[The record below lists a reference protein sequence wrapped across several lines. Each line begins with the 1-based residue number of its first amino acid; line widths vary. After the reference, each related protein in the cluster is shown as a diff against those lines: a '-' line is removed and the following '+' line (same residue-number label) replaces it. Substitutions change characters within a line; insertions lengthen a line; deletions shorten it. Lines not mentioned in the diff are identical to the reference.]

1 MMPPMSDGGRM
12 GGTSVAAE
20 LGGIA
25 AGLAALPE
33 RVNGDAVLLR
43 RGRYLNTICQLDFG
57 GASVL
62 LRIVDGRIAE
72 MQRNPSVMPSADF
85 AIIGEPAI
93 WRRFLAADP
102 PPGDHDFFAF
112 LKRRELRVVGD
123 LHPLM
128 SHLLYWKGVL
138 AHLRDSPR

>member
-1 MMPPMSDGGRM
+1 M
-12 GGTSVAAE
+12 GGASAVAE
-20 LGGIA
+20 LGGIEA
-25 AGLAALPE
+25 RLAALPE

-43 RGRYLNTICQLDFG
+43 RGRYLNTMCQLDFG
-57 GASVL
+57 AASVL
-62 LRIVDGRIAE
+62 LRIIDGRIAE

-102 PPGDHDFFAF
+102 PPGDHDLFAF

-138 AHLRDSPR
+138 AHLRDAPR

>member
-1 MMPPMSDGGRM
+1 M
-12 GGTSVAAE
+12 GGASLAAD
-20 LGGIA
+20 LGGIEA
-25 AGLAALPE
+25 RLAVLPG

-43 RGRYLNTICQLDFG
+43 RGRYLNTTCQLDFG
-57 GASVL
+57 EASVL
-62 LRIVDGRIAE
+62 LRISDGRIADV
-72 MQRNPSVMPSADF
+72 QRNPSVMPSAAF
-85 AIIGEPAI
+85 AIIGESAI

-102 PPGDHDFFAF
+102 PPGDHDLFAF

-138 AHLRDSPR
+138 AHLRDAPR

>member
-1 MMPPMSDGGRM
+1 M
-12 GGTSVAAE
+12 GGESGVAD
-20 LGGIA
+20 LGGIEA
-25 AGLAALPE
+25 RLAVLAE

-43 RGRYLNTICQLDFG
+43 RGRHLTTICQLDFG

-62 LRIVDGRIAE
+62 LRIIDGRVAE
-72 MQRNPSVMPSADF
+72 MRRNPSIMPSADF
-85 AIIGEPAI
+85 TIIGEPAI

-102 PPGDHDFFAF
+102 PPGDHDLFAF

-128 SHLLYWKGVL
+128 SHLLYFKAVL
-138 AHLRDSPR
+138 GCLRDAPR

>member
-1 MMPPMSDGGRM
+1 M
-12 GGTSVAAE
+12 GGASLAAD
-20 LGGIA
+20 LGGIEA
-25 AGLAALPE
+25 RLAALPE

-43 RGRYLNTICQLDFG
+43 RGRYLNTMCQLDFG
-57 GASVL
+57 AASVL
-62 LRIVDGRIAE
+62 LRIIDGRIAE

-85 AIIGEPAI
+85 AIIGEPTI

-102 PPGDHDFFAF
+102 PPGDHDLFAF

-128 SHLLYWKGVL
+128 SHLLYFKAL
-138 AHLRDSPR
+138 FACLRDTPR

>member
-1 MMPPMSDGGRM
+1 M
-12 GGTSVAAE
+12 GGISGVAE
-20 LGGIA
+20 LGGIEA
-25 AGLAALPE
+25 RLAALPD

-43 RGRYLNTICQLDFG
+43 RGRHLNATCQLDFG
-57 GASVL
+57 GDSVL
-62 LRIVDGRIAE
+62 LRISDGQIAE
-72 MQRNPSVMPSADF
+72 VRRNLSVMPSADF

-102 PPGDHDFFAF
+102 PPGDHDLFAF

-128 SHLLYWKGVL
+128 SHLLYFKAVF
-138 AHLRDSPR
+138 ACLRDAPG

>member
-1 MMPPMSDGGRM
+1 M
-12 GGTSVAAE
+12 GGIS
-20 LGGIA
+20 G
-25 AGLAALPE
+25 AALPG

-43 RGRYLNTICQLDFG
+43 RGRHLDTICQLDIG
-57 GASVL
+57 DDSVL
-62 LRIVDGRIAE
+62 LRISGGHIAE
-72 MQRNPSVMPSADF
+72 LQRSPSVMPSADF

-102 PPGDHDFFAF
+102 PPGDHDLFAF

-128 SHLLYWKGVL
+128 SHLLYFKAVF
-138 AHLRDSPR
+138 ACLRDASR

>member
-1 MMPPMSDGGRM
+1 M
-12 GGTSVAAE
+12 GGISGVAE
-20 LGGIA
+20 LGGIEA
-25 AGLAALPE
+25 RLAALPE
-33 RVNGDAVLLR
+33 RINGDAVLLR
-43 RGRYLNTICQLDFG
+43 RGRYLNATCQLDIG

-62 LRIVDGRIAE
+62 LRISDGQITE
-72 MQRNPSVMPSADF
+72 LQHNPSVMPSADF

-102 PPGDHDFFAF
+102 PPGDHDLFAF

-128 SHLLYWKGVL
+128 SHLLYFKAVF
-138 AHLRDSPR
+138 ACLRDAPR

>member
-1 MMPPMSDGGRM
+1 M
-12 GGTSVAAE
+12 GDASGVAD
-20 LGGIA
+20 LGGIEA
-25 AGLAALPE
+25 RLAALPR

-43 RGRYLNTICQLDFG
+43 RGRYLNTICELDIG
-57 GASVL
+57 GDSVL
-62 LRIVDGRIAE
+62 LRISDGRIADV
-72 MQRNPSVMPSADF
+72 QRNPSVMPSADF

-102 PPGDHDFFAF
+102 PPGDHDLFAF

-138 AHLRDSPR
+138 ACLRDSPR